1 MGIDRGV
8 VIPVQ
13 AGMVSYD
20 FSPNQIKNKQKHE
33 RYIKR
38 LERQK
43 AKKQKGS
50 SRYKKCQRR
59 IAKRHEKIKNIRKDF
74 CHQSSRKIIDDENN
88 KVIVLES
95 LNVQNMTKRPA
106 PKPNVKGAWDR
117 NQAKAKAGLNK
128 SILDKGWHQFETYL
142 AYKSQKAGKAFF
154 KVDAKYTS
162 QACAACEH
170 THPNNRKQQALFV
183 CERCGHTENADR
195 NAALVIKKRAI
206 KLILNTETVLSNKGV
221 LDKGRGVACQTQG
234 GESLSAGD
242 YESSK
247 KKRTASKLSLIA

>member
-1 MGIDRGV
+1 
-8 VIPVQ
+8 
-13 AGMVSYD
+13 
-20 FSPNQIKNKQKHE
+20 
-33 RYIKR
+33 
-38 LERQK
+38 
-43 AKKQKGS
+43 
-50 SRYKKCQRR
+50 
-59 IAKRHEKIKNIRKDF
+59 
-74 CHQSSRKIIDDENN
+74 
-88 KVIVLES
+88 
-95 LNVQNMTKRPA
+95 VQNMTKRPA
-106 PKPNVKGAWDR
+106 PKPNAKGAWDR

-183 CERCGHTENADR
+183 CERCGHTDNADR

-242 YESSK
+242 NESSK